1 MNYLAHIFLS
11 GDNPR
16 IQVGNFIG
24 DAVKGNAYRDYQED
38 IRKGILLHRK
48 IDDFTD
54 HHPLMKETVTRL
66 RDHFGRYSGV
76 VADMYFDYFLAENFK
91 EYAGVSLRSFTL
103 SFYITLIRYYH
114 SLPLRFR
121 RFLWHFIL
129 TDRLYKYRKVSG
141 IRRSL
146 EIMSEYKN
154 LRVSADV
161 AADYL
166 QCHHD
171 ELNRLFRHFFPELQV
186 FSREILHK

>member
-11 GDNPR
+11 DGNPR

-24 DAVKGNAYRDYQED
+24 DAVKGKAYRDYQED
-38 IRKGILLHRK
+38 IRKGILLHRR

-54 HHPLMKETVTRL
+54 HHPLMKETVACL

-76 VADMYFDYFLAENFK
+76 VADMYFDYFLAENFSL
-91 EYAGVSLRSFTL
+91 YAGGSLRFFTL
-103 SFYITLIRYYH
+103 RFYITLICYYR

-129 TDRLYKYRKVSG
+129 TDRLYEYRKVSG

-154 LRVSADV
+154 LRISADE

-166 QCHHD
+166 VSHHD
-171 ELNRLFRHFFPELQV
+171 ELNGLFRRFFPELQA
-186 FSREILHK
+186 FCRSAIRE